1 MATSA
6 FGETKMTNLQALRA
20 QVIGDVITPDDS
32 SYNTARLTW
41 DLSVDQYPAII
52 VMAENAEDVAA
63 GVRFAS
69 ANGLSVVVQG
79 TGHGSMHP
87 GNGALLINTS
97 RMQTVRVNAEAQ
109 TAWVDAGVKWQ
120 KVLDAATPLGLAGL
134 LGSSPDVGVVG
145 YTLGGGMGWLAR
157 KYGYSADSVNRIEIV
172 TPDGVLRNAS
182 ADENA
187 ELFWGLRGGGSN
199 FGVVTGMEIRLY
211 PVKVLYGGTLF
222 YPMEM
227 FADALRF
234 FREWVK
240 NVPDEMTSSVTMMA
254 FPPIPDVPE
263 PLRGKRFTL
272 LKFGFSGA
280 PEWGKLLVDQWR
292 AWAAP
297 IIDMVGIVPFSEVA
311 TISADPVD
319 PLAAAVANELFNE
332 LTDEAIEVFTR
343 YASAENAPLAFT
355 GIRHMGGAL
364 AHADRGGNAIGNRDA
379 QFVAEILAVVPTPEI
394 GKLIADY
401 IAAFKDELYP
411 HATGGVYLN
420 FIQGSEAEQRA
431 RDAYAPGTFERLMA
445 LKAKYDPNNMFRYS
459 FSIPV
464 AEPEEAFDW
473 ETEMDAVL
481 C

>member
-1 MATSA
+1 
-6 FGETKMTNLQALRA
+6 
-20 QVIGDVITPDDS
+20 VITPNDDS
-32 SYNTARLTW
+32 SYHTARQTW
-41 DLSVDQYPAII
+41 DLSVDQYPAVI
-52 VMAENAEDVAA
+52 VMAESADDVAA
-63 GVRFAS
+63 GVRYARS
-69 ANGLSVVVQG
+69 NGLSVVVQG

-97 RMQTVRVNAEAQ
+97 HMQRVELNAEAQ
-109 TAWVDAGVKWQ
+109 TMWVEAGVKWQ
-120 KVLDAATPLGLAGL
+120 KVLDEATPFGLAGL

-157 KYGYSADSVNRIEIV
+157 KYGYSADSVNRIQIV
-172 TPDGVLRNAS
+172 TPDGVLRTAS

-240 NVPDEMTSSVTMMA
+240 RVPDEMTSSVTMMA

-263 PLRGKRFTL
+263 PLRGKKFAL
-272 LKFGFSGA
+272 IKFGFSGA
-280 PEWGKLLVDQWR
+280 PEWGKLLVDEWR

-297 IIDMVGIVPFSEVA
+297 FIDGVGIVPFSEVA

-319 PLAAAVANELFNE
+319 PLNVAIANELFNE
-332 LTDEAIEVFTR
+332 LSDDAIEVFTR
-343 YASAENAPLAFT
+343 YTSAEDAPLAFT
-355 GIRHMGGAL
+355 GIRHMGGAMER
-364 AHADRGGNAIGNRDA
+364 ADRGGNAIGNRSA
-379 QFVAEILAVVPTPEI
+379 QFVAEILAVIPSPEI
-394 GKLIADY
+394 GKQIATY
-401 IAAFKDELYP
+401 IAAFKDALYP
-411 HATGGVYLN
+411 HATGGIYLN
-420 FIQGSEAEQRA
+420 FVGGSEAAQRA

-445 LKAKYDPNNMFRYS
+445 LKTKYDPDNMFRYS

-464 AEPEEAFDW
+464 GEPEEEAITDW
-473 ETEMDAVL
+473 ETQADLMY